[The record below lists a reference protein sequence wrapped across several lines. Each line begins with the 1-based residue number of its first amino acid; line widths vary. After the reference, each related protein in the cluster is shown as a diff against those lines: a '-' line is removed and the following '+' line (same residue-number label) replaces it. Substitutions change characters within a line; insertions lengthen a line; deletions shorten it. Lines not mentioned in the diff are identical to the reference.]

1 MPPNRAEKNDT
12 IALYNN
18 EEAVTHSGCGPFFLS
33 FTSAFFLRYKVADN
47 IARTASTAPLQ
58 SVLVSIKQLYG
69 VTCLLGCLFLLLV
82 LLYDVQPLR
91 STMKKIPHWAALG
104 RRMAR
109 DLRISPPA
117 GD

>member
-1 MPPNRAEKNDT
+1 MGLTLTGFARNGPV
-12 IALYNN
+12 
-18 EEAVTHSGCGPFFLS
+18 EAMMNGVYG
-33 FTSAFFLRYKVADN
+33 FFLRYKVADN
-47 IARTASTAPLQ
+47 IARTASSAPLQ